1 MNYFRVELIIN
12 QYKQREENKS
22 QKQKYFIDDWLQDE
36 AFSDWLVK
44 DKNDSTKARCSV
56 CHKTIEFSF
65 IGLSAL
71 TDHAKE
77 MKHISAVNK
86 VSTIFS
92 VQNQ

>member
-56 CHKTIEFSF
+56 VMKL
-65 IGLSAL
+65 LSSL
-71 TDHAKE
+71 LL
-77 MKHISAVNK
+77 V
-86 VSTIFS
+86 
-92 VQNQ
+92 VQPLLIMLRK

>member
-22 QKQKYFIDDWLQDE
+22 QKQKYFIDDWLQDK

-56 CHKTIEFSF
+56 VMKL
-65 IGLSAL
+65 LSSL
-71 TDHAKE
+71 LL
-77 MKHISAVNK
+77 V
-86 VSTIFS
+86 
-92 VQNQ
+92 VQPLLIMLRK